1 MILVIKSEY
10 GRAMLA
16 PTISRVI
23 QQMKGYVS
31 KQIGK
36 PIWQKLFYDHI
47 IRNEQD
53 YNEIWQ
59 YIENNPQKWSEDSFF
74 NTDKKAKPSTEC

>member
-1 MILVIKSEY
+1 
-10 GRAMLA
+10 
-16 PTISRVI
+16 
-23 QQMKGYVS
+23 MKGYVS

-36 PIWQKLFYDHI
+36 PIWQRSFYDHI

-59 YIENNPQKWSEDSFF
+59 YIENNPQKWSEDRFYSM
-74 NTDKKAKPSTEC
+74 DKKAKPSTER